1 MSETYY
7 EEEETK
13 DPVNPE
19 EAPQDPLAHALAKVE
34 DEFGTGN
41 SDVPGALE
49 AHEEIAE
56 ELAD

>member
-7 EEEETK
+7 EAEETK

-19 EAPQDPLAHALAKVE
+19 EAKQDPLEHALAEVE
-34 DEFGTGN
+34 DKFGTGN
-41 SDVPGALE
+41 PDIPGALE

-56 ELAD
+56 ELGN